1 MVPAILRHLAPLAAD
16 DRCGGEAGVRWLPRT
31 RPEER
36 QQVITSKTQPCA
48 AQVIRSIRGGSACPE
63 RDKPWVLAAAVLG
76 STMAFVDES
85 VVNVALPTIEADLG
99 TTLAAMQWVINA
111 YTLCM
116 SALLLIGGAAA
127 DRFGRRVLFLTG
139 VITFTLASIGC
150 GCAPEIATL
159 IGARAV
165 QGVGAALV
173 IPCSLAIIGAAFDE
187 QECGAAIGTWA
198 CASALAAG
206 AGPLLGGWLVDHLSW
221 RAIFLINPLIAIPT
235 LWIAVRHLPESGDP
249 DAHAGLDWRG
259 AALAVGG
266 PGSVVYGLIAASRLG
281 WLAVSVVGALAA
293 GAGRLAGVGVGGRR
307 SRAPIKPPRPFRL
320 RAFGGGNP

>member
-1 MVPAILRHLAPLAAD
+1 M
-16 DRCGGEAGVRWLPRT
+16 
-31 RPEER
+31 
-36 QQVITSKTQPCA
+36 ITSKTQPCA
-48 AQVIRSIRGGSACPE
+48 AQVIRSTRGRSACPE

-165 QGVGAALV
+165 QGVGAALL
-173 IPCSLAIIGAAFDE
+173 IPCSLAIIE
-187 QECGAAIGTWA
+187 IG
-198 CASALAAG
+198 
-206 AGPLLGGWLVDHLSW
+206 
-221 RAIFLINPLIAIPT
+221 RAH
-235 LWIAVRHLPESGDP
+235 V
-249 DAHAGLDWRG
+249 
-259 AALAVGG
+259 
-266 PGSVVYGLIAASRLG
+266 
-281 WLAVSVVGALAA
+281 
-293 GAGRLAGVGVGGRR
+293 
-307 SRAPIKPPRPFRL
+307 
-320 RAFGGGNP
+320 

>member
-1 MVPAILRHLAPLAAD
+1 ALAAD
-16 DRCGGEAGVRWLPRT
+16 DRRASEARQRAKGAEAVAARRADYCPRT
-31 RPEER
+31 RPQER
-36 QQVITSKTQPCA
+36 QLVITSKTQPCA
-48 AQVIRSIRGGSACPE
+48 AQVIRSTRGRSACPE

-165 QGVGAALV
+165 QGVGAALL

-187 QECGAAIGTWA
+187 QERGAAI
-198 CASALAAG
+198 
-206 AGPLLGGWLVDHLSW
+206 
-221 RAIFLINPLIAIPT
+221 
-235 LWIAVRHLPESGDP
+235 
-249 DAHAGLDWRG
+249 
-259 AALAVGG
+259 
-266 PGSVVYGLIAASRLG
+266 
-281 WLAVSVVGALAA
+281 
-293 GAGRLAGVGVGGRR
+293 
-307 SRAPIKPPRPFRL
+307 
-320 RAFGGGNP
+320 